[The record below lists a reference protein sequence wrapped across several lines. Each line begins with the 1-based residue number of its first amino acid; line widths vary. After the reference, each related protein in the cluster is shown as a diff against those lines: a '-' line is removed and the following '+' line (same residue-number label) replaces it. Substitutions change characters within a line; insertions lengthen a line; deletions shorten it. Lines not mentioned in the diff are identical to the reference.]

1 MLFSTPWSRAGF
13 VASVVFAASLFGI
26 LTRPVGFLAA
36 FWPANAVLL
45 GLMVRYP
52 QLATP
57 SGWLA
62 ATAGYL
68 AADLVTGGGLLVTV
82 WLTAG
87 NLAGAMTGVFLFG
100 RLNPD
105 DRHLRRPLSMLYLFA
120 ICGATGVAAA
130 AVGGGAGPVLI
141 GKPWWTSCAYWFA
154 TELVNGILLLPV
166 ILTMPRPADI
176 RSWGGRLI
184 GQVRTNAANALP
196 VLALLVSMACSL
208 LLGGP
213 GAIMFSVPALLW
225 CALSYDIFTTASL
238 TLVYCSWMLIAV
250 SVGALVI
257 HPNADYIDETM
268 SIRLGISLLAL
279 GPLTAAGI
287 NSVKEELLRSL
298 NHAVSYDFLTN
309 ALGRRAF
316 MEKGSALIRQR
327 PSRSRRLA
335 VLMMDIDHFKRV
347 NDHYGHAVGDQVLV
361 SFASTAASALR
372 EDDLFGRLGGEEF
385 AVVLPNI
392 DAGDAAAIAERLRAT
407 VEATPIA
414 LKGGEELRI
423 TVSIGLS
430 YPAESSTLTLDRL
443 LTEADMALYRSKQA
457 GRNRVTT
464 TQVQD
469 SRIERDLHS

>member
-1 MLFSTPWSRAGF
+1 MAG
-13 VASVVFAASLFGI
+13 VVFAASLFGI

-68 AADLVTGGGLLVTV
+68 AADLVTGGGLLMTI

-87 NLAGAMTGVFLFG
+87 NLAGAMTGVFLFS
-100 RLNPD
+100 RLNAEH
-105 DRHLRRPLSMLYLFA
+105 RHLRRPLSMLYLFA
-120 ICGATGVAAA
+120 ICAATGVAAA

-141 GKPWWTSCAYWFA
+141 GKPWWTSCAFWFA

-166 ILTMPRPADI
+166 ILTVPRPGDI
-176 RSWGGRLI
+176 RSWK
-184 GQVRTNAANALP
+184 GQLFNQFRTDGAAALP
-196 VLALLVSMACSL
+196 VLTLLASMVCSL

-225 CALSYDIFTTASL
+225 CALSYDIFTTACL
-238 TLVYCSWMLIAV
+238 TLLYCSWMLVAV
-250 SVGALVI
+250 SMGALVI
-257 HPNADYIDETM
+257 HPNADYIDQTM

-298 NHAVSYDFLTN
+298 NHAVSYDFLTK
-309 ALGRRAF
+309 ALARRAF
-316 MEKGSALIRQR
+316 MEKGGALVRQR
-327 PSRSRRLA
+327 SSRPRRLA

-347 NDHYGHAVGDQVLV
+347 NDHYGHAAGDQVLV
-361 SFASTAASALR
+361 SFVSMVASVLR

-392 DAGDAAAIAERLRAT
+392 DPVDAAAIAERLRAK
-407 VEATPIA
+407 VETTPVA
-414 LKGGEELRI
+414 LKEGEELRI
-423 TVSIGLS
+423 TVSVGLV
-430 YPAESSTLTLDRL
+430 YPPESSSLTLDRL
-443 LTEADMALYRSKQA
+443 LTEADAALYRSKQA

-464 TQVQD
+464 AQAHD
-469 SRIERDLHS
+469 SRFDRDLSS